1 MEYEKKR
8 RVKDDW
14 EICALNKWKTEV
26 PLTEVGMAAE
36 SGFGAGRRA
45 QEFGFGPML
54 KMPICVE
61 KEVYIKSTV

>member
-36 SGFGAGRRA
+36 SGFGAGQRA

-54 KMPICVE
+54 CRERSIYKVYSL
-61 KEVYIKSTV
+61 KERY